1 MGHHFHS
8 WGQDTENLFKWSALV
23 AATVLILIGLFV
35 WLVASGSDETTV
47 YKENNFFNYHMLTDP
62 DIEKAPR
69 ITDNYYF
76 ESHPGDGYSPSN
88 SIVFKG
94 ATDTASLRAYLEKLR
109 YVKQNRS
116 LGEKEIW
123 ARPDQLD
130 GDQFYLYFNPTT
142 HEVELTKVLN
152 N

>member
-1 MGHHFHS
+1 MVRCG
-8 WGQDTENLFKWSALV
+8 AL
-23 AATVLILIGLFV
+23 ASITVLTFGGLLL
-35 WLVASGSDETTV
+35 WLVISGSDKTTV
-47 YKENNFFNYHMLTDP
+47 YTEKDFFSYHTLTHKE
-62 DIEKAPR
+62 IENAPR

-94 ATDTASLRAYLEKLR
+94 ASDTASLRGYLEKLG
-109 YVKQNRS
+109 YVKQMRS

-123 ARPDQLD
+123 AKPDQLD
-130 GDQFYLYFNPTT
+130 GDLFYLYLNPTT
-142 HEVELTKVLN
+142 NEVELTKVLN

>member
-1 MGHHFHS
+1 MK
-8 WGQDTENLFKWSALV
+8 NLFKWPALV
-23 AATVLILIGLFV
+23 AATLLILIGLFV
-35 WLVASGSDETTV
+35 WFVALDSDEATV
-47 YKENNFFNYHMLTDP
+47 YKENDFFNYHMLTDP
-62 DIEKAPR
+62 DIENAPR

-94 ATDTASLRAYLEKLR
+94 ASDTASLRTYLEKLG
-109 YVKQNRS
+109 YEKQKRS

-123 ARPDQLD
+123 AKPAQLD
-130 GDQFYLYFNPTT
+130 GDLFYLYLDPTT
-142 HEVELTKVLN
+142 HQVELTKVLN

>member
-1 MGHHFHS
+1 MK
-8 WGQDTENLFKWSALV
+8 NLFKWSALV

-47 YKENNFFNYHMLTDP
+47 YKENDFFSYHTLTD
-62 DIEKAPR
+62 
-69 ITDNYYF
+69 TDNYYF
-76 ESHPGDGYSPSN
+76 EAHPGDGYSPSN
-88 SIVFKG
+88 SIIFKG
-94 ATDTASLRAYLEKLR
+94 ATDTASLQAYLEKLG

-142 HEVELTKVLN
+142 HEVELTRVLN

>member
-1 MGHHFHS
+1 MK
-8 WGQDTENLFKWSALV
+8 NLFKWSAFV

-35 WLVASGSDETTV
+35 WFVASGSDETTV
-47 YKENNFFNYHMLTDP
+47 YKENDFFSYHTLTDK
-62 DIEKAPR
+62 DIENAPR

-94 ATDTASLRAYLEKLR
+94 ATDAAPLRAYLENLG
-109 YVKQNRS
+109 YAKQIRS

-123 ARPDQLD
+123 AKPAQLD
-130 GDQFYLYFNPTT
+130 GDLFYLYLDPTT
-142 HEVELTKVLN
+142 HQVELTKVLN

>member
-1 MGHHFHS
+1 MK
-8 WGQDTENLFKWSALV
+8 NLFKWPALV
-23 AATVLILIGLFV
+23 AATLLILIGLFV
-35 WLVASGSDETTV
+35 WFVASGSDEATV
-47 YKENNFFNYHMLTDP
+47 YKENDFFNYHMLTDP

-76 ESHPGDGYSPSN
+76 ESHPGNGYSPSN

-94 ATDTASLRAYLEKLR
+94 ATDTASLHAYLEKLG
-109 YVKQNRS
+109 YAKQKRS

-123 ARPDQLD
+123 AKPGQLD
-130 GDQFYLYFNPTT
+130 GELFYLYVNPTT
-142 HEVELTKVLN
+142 REVELTKVLN

>member
-1 MGHHFHS
+1 MK
-8 WGQDTENLFKWSALV
+8 NLFKWSALMAV
-23 AATVLILIGLFV
+23 TVLICGGLFV
-35 WLVASGSDETTV
+35 WFVASGSDKATV
-47 YKENNFFNYHMLTDP
+47 YKENDFFKYHMLTDP
-62 DIEKAPR
+62 DIEKAPL

-94 ATDTASLRAYLEKLR
+94 ATDTAPLRAYLENLG
-109 YVKQNRS
+109 YAKQIRS

-123 ARPDQLD
+123 AKPAQLD
-130 GDQFYLYFNPTT
+130 GDLFYLYLDPTT
-142 HEVELTKVLN
+142 HQVELTKVLN